1 MLRILAIV
9 LLVLATS
16 PATAG
21 AWMREKG
28 SGYSSITI
36 STTLSRDFSEST
48 YLEFGVR
55 DDLTLG
61 AEVAFYAF
69 SNGVQSGSA
78 TVFLRRPIGKA
89 GRPNVWAYELG
100 FGAGW
105 SGDIVRPYIRG
116 GLSWGRGYQLKR
128 LNGWM
133 AVDASLFI
141 DTYYGEHLLKID
153 STIGLNFNNRL
164 AGMIQIFHAATSDIS
179 ATSIAPSILFK
190 PIKNR
195 PEFRLQIG
203 TETQIGN
210 TDNSAF
216 KISFWRDF

>member
-9 LLVLATS
+9 LLFLATS

-78 TVFLRRPIGKA
+78 TVFLRRPIG
-89 GRPNVWAYELG
+89 GDDRPSVYAYELG

-128 LNGWM
+128 LNGWG

-141 DTYYGEHLLKID
+141 DTYYGEHLVKID
-153 STIGLNFNNRL
+153 STIGLNFNDRF

-203 TETQIGN
+203 TETQIGDPDN
-210 TDNSAF
+210 TAF